1 VQLKSYASHQVHFLA
16 AWPLQELRFTSRQ
29 AKVCNNDEIQQ
40 LTYIMTPDERAEF
53 AAEIAEAIRI
63 RSTDTG
69 LSEEEQR
76 WVRLAIQAEVQRIEF
91 RKTVIEKTLLSLI
104 WAGVVG
110 LGYIVLGWATNH
122 GYKP

>member
-1 VQLKSYASHQVHFLA
+1 
-16 AWPLQELRFTSRQ
+16 
-29 AKVCNNDEIQQ
+29 
-40 LTYIMTPDERAEF
+40 MTPEERTEF
-53 AAEIAEAIRI
+53 AAEIAAAIRI

-69 LSEEEQR
+69 LSDEEQR

-91 RKTVIEKTLLSLI
+91 RRTVIEKTLLGLI

-110 LGYIVLGWATNH
+110 LGYIFLGWATQH

>member
-1 VQLKSYASHQVHFLA
+1 
-16 AWPLQELRFTSRQ
+16 
-29 AKVCNNDEIQQ
+29 
-40 LTYIMTPDERAEF
+40 MTPEERTEF
-53 AAEIAEAIRI
+53 AAEIAAAIRI

-76 WVRLAIQAEVQRIEF
+76 WVRLAIQVEAQRIEF
-91 RKTVIEKTLLSLI
+91 RKTIIEKTLLSLI

-110 LGYIVLGWATNH
+110 LGYIILGWATNH

>member
-1 VQLKSYASHQVHFLA
+1 
-16 AWPLQELRFTSRQ
+16 
-29 AKVCNNDEIQQ
+29 
-40 LTYIMTPDERAEF
+40 MTPDERAEF
-53 AAEIAEAIRI
+53 AAEIAAAIRI

-110 LGYIVLGWATNH
+110 LGYIILGWATNH

>member
-1 VQLKSYASHQVHFLA
+1 
-16 AWPLQELRFTSRQ
+16 
-29 AKVCNNDEIQQ
+29 
-40 LTYIMTPDERAEF
+40 MTPDERAEF
-53 AAEIAEAIRI
+53 AAEIAAAIRI

-76 WVRLAIQAEVQRIEF
+76 WVRLAIQVEVQRIEF

-104 WAGVVG
+104 WAGMVG

>member
-1 VQLKSYASHQVHFLA
+1 
-16 AWPLQELRFTSRQ
+16 
-29 AKVCNNDEIQQ
+29 
-40 LTYIMTPDERAEF
+40 MTPEERTEF
-53 AAEIAEAIRI
+53 AAEIAAAIRI

-110 LGYIVLGWATNH
+110 LGYIILGWATNH

>member
-1 VQLKSYASHQVHFLA
+1 
-16 AWPLQELRFTSRQ
+16 
-29 AKVCNNDEIQQ
+29 
-40 LTYIMTPDERAEF
+40 MTPDERAEF
-53 AAEIAEAIRI
+53 AAEIAAAIRI

-76 WVRLAIQAEVQRIEF
+76 WVRLAIQVEGQKLEF

-104 WAGVVG
+104 WAGMVG

>member
-1 VQLKSYASHQVHFLA
+1 
-16 AWPLQELRFTSRQ
+16 
-29 AKVCNNDEIQQ
+29 
-40 LTYIMTPDERAEF
+40 MTPEERIEF
-53 AAEIAEAIRI
+53 AAEIAAAIRI

-76 WVRLAIQAEVQRIEF
+76 WVRLAIQVEGQKLEF

-110 LGYIVLGWATNH
+110 IGYIILGWATNH

>member
-1 VQLKSYASHQVHFLA
+1 
-16 AWPLQELRFTSRQ
+16 
-29 AKVCNNDEIQQ
+29 
-40 LTYIMTPDERAEF
+40 MTPEERIEF
-53 AAEIAEAIRI
+53 AAEIAAAIRI

-69 LSEEEQR
+69 LSDEEQR

-91 RKTVIEKTLLSLI
+91 RKNVIEKTLLSLI

-110 LGYIVLGWATNH
+110 LGYIFLGWATNH

>member
-1 VQLKSYASHQVHFLA
+1 
-16 AWPLQELRFTSRQ
+16 
-29 AKVCNNDEIQQ
+29 
-40 LTYIMTPDERAEF
+40 MTPDERAEF

>member
-1 VQLKSYASHQVHFLA
+1 
-16 AWPLQELRFTSRQ
+16 
-29 AKVCNNDEIQQ
+29 
-40 LTYIMTPDERAEF
+40 MTPDERAEF
-53 AAEIAEAIRI
+53 AAEIAAAIRI
-63 RSTDTG
+63 RSTDAG

-76 WVRLAIQAEVQRIEF
+76 WVRLAIQVEAQRIEF

-110 LGYIVLGWATNH
+110 LGYIILGWATNH

>member
-1 VQLKSYASHQVHFLA
+1 
-16 AWPLQELRFTSRQ
+16 
-29 AKVCNNDEIQQ
+29 
-40 LTYIMTPDERAEF
+40 MTPDERAEF
-53 AAEIAEAIRI
+53 AAEIAAAIRI

-76 WVRLAIQAEVQRIEF
+76 WVRLAIRVEGQKLEF

-104 WAGVVG
+104 WAGMVG

>member
-1 VQLKSYASHQVHFLA
+1 
-16 AWPLQELRFTSRQ
+16 
-29 AKVCNNDEIQQ
+29 
-40 LTYIMTPDERAEF
+40 MTPEERTEF
-53 AAEIAEAIRI
+53 AAEIAAAIRI

-69 LSEEEQR
+69 LSDEEQR

-91 RKTVIEKTLLSLI
+91 RRTVIEKTLLGLI

-110 LGYIVLGWATNH
+110 LGYIFLGWATNH

>member
-1 VQLKSYASHQVHFLA
+1 
-16 AWPLQELRFTSRQ
+16 
-29 AKVCNNDEIQQ
+29 
-40 LTYIMTPDERAEF
+40 MTPEERTEF
-53 AAEIAEAIRI
+53 ATEIAAAIRI

-69 LSEEEQR
+69 LSDEEQR

-91 RKTVIEKTLLSLI
+91 RRTVIEKTLLGLI

-110 LGYIVLGWATNH
+110 LGYIFLGWATNH

>member
-1 VQLKSYASHQVHFLA
+1 
-16 AWPLQELRFTSRQ
+16 
-29 AKVCNNDEIQQ
+29 
-40 LTYIMTPDERAEF
+40 MTPDERAEF
-53 AAEIAEAIRI
+53 AAEIAAAIRI

>member
-1 VQLKSYASHQVHFLA
+1 
-16 AWPLQELRFTSRQ
+16 
-29 AKVCNNDEIQQ
+29 
-40 LTYIMTPDERAEF
+40 MTLEERTEF
-53 AAEIAEAIRI
+53 AAEIAAAIRI

-69 LSEEEQR
+69 LSDEEQR

-91 RKTVIEKTLLSLI
+91 RRTVIEKTLLGLI

-110 LGYIVLGWATNH
+110 LGYIFLGWATNH

>member
-1 VQLKSYASHQVHFLA
+1 
-16 AWPLQELRFTSRQ
+16 
-29 AKVCNNDEIQQ
+29 
-40 LTYIMTPDERAEF
+40 MTPEERAEF
-53 AAEIAEAIRI
+53 AAEIAAAIRI

-110 LGYIVLGWATNH
+110 LGYIILGWATNH

>member
-1 VQLKSYASHQVHFLA
+1 
-16 AWPLQELRFTSRQ
+16 
-29 AKVCNNDEIQQ
+29 
-40 LTYIMTPDERAEF
+40 MTPDERAELVADI
-53 AAEIAEAIRI
+53 AAAIRI

-69 LSEEEQR
+69 LSDEEQR

-91 RKTVIEKTLLSLI
+91 RRTVIEKTLLGLI

-110 LGYIVLGWATNH
+110 LGYIFLGWATNH

>member
-1 VQLKSYASHQVHFLA
+1 
-16 AWPLQELRFTSRQ
+16 
-29 AKVCNNDEIQQ
+29 
-40 LTYIMTPDERAEF
+40 MTPDERAEF
-53 AAEIAEAIRI
+53 AAEIAAAIRI

-104 WAGVVG
+104 WAGMVG
-110 LGYIVLGWATNH
+110 LGYIILGWATNH

>member
-1 VQLKSYASHQVHFLA
+1 
-16 AWPLQELRFTSRQ
+16 
-29 AKVCNNDEIQQ
+29 
-40 LTYIMTPDERAEF
+40 MTPEERAEF
-53 AAEIAEAIRI
+53 AAEIAAAIRI

-104 WAGVVG
+104 WAGIVG
-110 LGYIVLGWATNH
+110 LGYIILGWATNH

>member
-1 VQLKSYASHQVHFLA
+1 
-16 AWPLQELRFTSRQ
+16 
-29 AKVCNNDEIQQ
+29 
-40 LTYIMTPDERAEF
+40 MTPEERTEF
-53 AAEIAEAIRI
+53 AAEIAAAIRI

-69 LSEEEQR
+69 LSDEEQR

-110 LGYIVLGWATNH
+110 LGYIILGWATNH

>member
-1 VQLKSYASHQVHFLA
+1 
-16 AWPLQELRFTSRQ
+16 
-29 AKVCNNDEIQQ
+29 
-40 LTYIMTPDERAEF
+40 MTPEERAEF
-53 AAEIAEAIRI
+53 AAEIAAAIRI

-76 WVRLAIQAEVQRIEF
+76 WVRLAIQVEAQRIEF
-91 RKTVIEKTLLSLI
+91 RKNVIEKTLLSLI

-110 LGYIVLGWATNH
+110 LGYIILGWATNH

>member
-1 VQLKSYASHQVHFLA
+1 
-16 AWPLQELRFTSRQ
+16 
-29 AKVCNNDEIQQ
+29 
-40 LTYIMTPDERAEF
+40 MTPEERAEF
-53 AAEIAEAIRI
+53 AAEIAAAIRI

-91 RKTVIEKTLLSLI
+91 RRTVIEKTLLSLI

-110 LGYIVLGWATNH
+110 LGYIILGWATNH